1 MVALFRMVEL
11 SEGTIFIDGTD
22 VSKVPLQTLRSK
34 LAIIPQDP
42 VLLTGT
48 LRFQLDP
55 FSMYSDA
62 EVWAVLD
69 KVNMREAVQSFTL
82 GLSELVRENGDNLS
96 QGQRQLICI
105 ARALLRHTQILVVDE
120 GTSAVDPFTD
130 DLVQRVLREQA
141 QVHGTT
147 ILAIAHRLQTIV
159 DFDRILV
166 LGAGNILEYDTP
178 SALIQNKNSVF
189 ASMLGEADH

>member
-1 MVALFRMVEL
+1 MVALFRIVEL
-11 SEGTIFIDGTD
+11 SQGRICIDGSD
-22 VSKVPLQTLRSK
+22 IAQVPLQELRSR

-55 FSMYSDA
+55 FNCYSDA
-62 EVWAVLD
+62 AVWAVLD
-69 KVNMREAVQSFTL
+69 QVNMRDAVQSFAN
-82 GLSELVRENGDNLS
+82 GLNELVRENGDNLS

-105 ARALLRHTQILVVDE
+105 ARALLRRTQILVVDE
-120 GTSAVDPFTD
+120 GTSSVDPYTD

-147 ILAIAHRLQTIV
+147 TLAIAHRLQTIV

-178 SALIQNKNSVF
+178 AALTSNKDSVF
-189 ASMLGEADH
+189 YSMLGEADH